1 MLSVST
7 ALESLAL
14 KMVRIVCKC
23 CLLYFYVY
31 DSFTLFVCC
40 LILQVRFW
48 VAVNEYKAKFDEES
62 CPPSSNLDTDDEE
75 SDKHDADTAGGKE
88 SLEAEIHSLASDI
101 YDSFVQDTEH
111 QVNLSS
117 RHKNDLK
124 EAIDSKQL
132 RKDTFDAAQKEI
144 FGVMARDSYPRYL
157 GVQKRQKR

>member
-1 MLSVST
+1 MLSAST

-14 KMVRIVCKC
+14 RMVRNLQSVSTYTLCTR
-23 CLLYFYVY
+23 LLL
-31 DSFTLFVCC
+31 TIFVCHF
-40 LILQVRFW
+40 ILPVRFW

-62 CPPSSNLDTDDEE
+62 CPPSSTSDTDDEE
-75 SDKHDADTAGGKE
+75 ADKHDADTAGGKE
-88 SLEAEIHSLASDI
+88 NFESEIHSLASDI
-101 YDSFVQDTEH
+101 YDSFVKDTEH

-117 RHKNDLK
+117 RHKNDL
-124 EAIDSKQL
+124 ERAIDSKQL

>member
-1 MLSVST
+1 M
-7 ALESLAL
+7 
-14 KMVRIVCKC
+14 
-23 CLLYFYVY
+23 
-31 DSFTLFVCC
+31 
-40 LILQVRFW
+40 
-48 VAVNEYKAKFDEES
+48 AVNEYKAKFDEES

-75 SDKHDADTAGGKE
+75 ADKHDADTAGGKE
-88 SLEAEIHSLASDI
+88 SLEAEEIHSLASDI
-101 YDSFVQDTEH
+101 YESYVQDTEH

-117 RHKNDLK
+117 RHKHDLK